1 MAGAPKK
8 PPTKL
13 VRMRVSPLLYSYLG
27 TLARTTLLGT
37 SENDVAEN
45 LLTSQLKAMREDSY
59 HVKYKVP
66 PDD

>member
-27 TLARTTLLGT
+27 TLAGTTLLGT
-37 SENDVAEN
+37 VENDVAEN
-45 LLTSQLKAMREDSY
+45 LLTSLLKAMREDNY
-59 HVKYKVP
+59 HVKNKVP
-66 PDD
+66 PD